1 MVADIRLNEVSEKL
15 AHLKSLESI
24 PSINPRKY
32 DANETYLKL
41 DFIEH
46 ANFGRGFVTEVLSED
61 KIKVFFANGEE
72 TIDHR
77 NALI

>member
-15 AHLKSLESI
+15 AHLQSLESI

-46 ANFGRGFVTEVLSED
+46 DNFGKGFVTEVLGED
-61 KIKVFFANGEE
+61 KIKVFFAKGEE
-72 TIDHR
+72 TIEHR